1 MALKKTVTAKNG
13 IVTEYHRIA
22 MISVEVNQQNTIL
35 LYSYLSEDGRQIEK
49 DYAEG
54 KYKDIDSGLISFP
67 YYDAQYLHLDYDG
80 TMTIVKAYEYL
91 KTLPEFEGAEDV

>member
-1 MALKKTVTAKNG
+1 MALKKKVTAKNG

-49 DYAEG
+49 DYA
-54 KYKDIDSGLISFP
+54 
-67 YYDAQYLHLDYDG
+67 DYDG